1 VLLEGAY
8 GIVKSLMYSCT
19 NVQPLA
25 SSPQTMP
32 HLTPTSP
39 WSPSA
44 LMTGTNH
51 TCMVLSYGSPEALH
65 SAWACAN
72 VETLLSIVHC
82 QSCRPA
88 RDIAD
93 SPKSPTSCQGPL
105 YPSSFIFL
113 SIIHLPQYLASC
125 VLTTSCGTTDLLVE
139 SRVEL
144 CLCLRLLYH
153 FTGTLTFTTSRLL
166 LAATCNTSNSFW
178 IFFSRASN
186 CFQSTFHRSHTTI
199 KP

>member
-1 VLLEGAY
+1 VLLRGAH

-51 TCMVLSYGSPEALH
+51 MVLSYGSLEAPR
-65 SAWACAN
+65 SACACAN
-72 VETLLSIVHC
+72 VGTLLSIVHC

-125 VLTTSCGTTDLLVE
+125 VFTTSCDTTDLLAE

-153 FTGTLTFTTSRLL
+153 FTGTLTFTTSRL
-166 LAATCNTSNSFW
+166 ATCNTSN
-178 IFFSRASN
+178 FS
-186 CFQSTFHRSHTTI
+186 
-199 KP
+199 